1 MTEKEKTMAYDKA
14 IRKSLIVLLKHFCNG
29 YRIPWL
35 NPPVSYKEMLNWL
48 EKQDEQTLPQTNERT
63 WLYLISDVLT
73 WKDGIGQH
81 LDDTGVQ
88 ELAKRLCNKY
98 AHKLYDHSVISNS
111 SNTETINKKPTDK
124 IEPKFKVGDWI
135 VFVKSGSTYQ
145 VEKIENY
152 EYTLRHVFGGL
163 LCLPFSNEKLIREW
177 TIQDAKD
184 GDVLVCNDEILLFKS
199 YSEQGKISLYCWYNE
214 YKNMFVD
221 KEIIDI
227 SLTTKNKICPATKK
241 QHDILYQKIKERKE
255 KFNPKTLKPFDKVLV
270 RDREC
275 SIWKINM
282 FSYIY
287 DNTEYPY
294 DCFLGSYRYCIPYND
309 DTKYLVG
316 TTEEAPEYY
325 KQYSNEYFK
334 SI

>member
-1 MTEKEKTMAYDKA
+1 MTEKEKEMAYDKA
-14 IRKSLIVLLKHFCNG
+14 IRKSLIALLKHFCNG

-35 NPPVSYKEMLNWL
+35 NPPISYKEMLDWL
-48 EKQDEQTLPQTNERT
+48 EKQDEQTLPQTN
-63 WLYLISDVLT
+63 
-73 WKDGIGQH
+73 
-81 LDDTGVQ
+81 
-88 ELAKRLCNKY
+88 
-98 AHKLYDHSVISNS
+98 SVISNS
-111 SNTETINKKPTDK
+111 SNTETINKKTTDK
-124 IEPKFKVGDWI
+124 TEPKFKVGDWI

-163 LCLPFSNEKLIREW
+163 LCLPFSNEKRIREW

-221 KEIIDI
+221 KEVIDI

-241 QHDILYQKIKERKE
+241 QHDTLYQKIKERKE
-255 KFNPKTLKPFDKVLV
+255 KFDPKTLKPFDKVLV
-270 RDREC
+270 RDKEC

-282 FSYIY
+282 FSYMHN
-287 DNTEYPY
+287 NTEYPY
-294 DCFLGSYRYCIPYND
+294 DCFLGSYKYCIPYND
-309 DTKYLVG
+309 DTKHLIG
-316 TTEEAPEYY
+316 TAEEVPEYY
-325 KQYSNEYFK
+325 K
-334 SI
+334 

>member
-1 MTEKEKTMAYDKA
+1 MTEQEKTMAYDKA

-35 NPPVSYKEMLNWL
+35 NPPVSYKEMLDWL
-48 EKQDEQTLPQTNERT
+48 EKQDEQTKQVHFPKFTFD
-63 WLYLISDVLT
+63 DVLALQCCMET
-73 WKDGIGQH
+73 VKK
-81 LDDTGVQ
+81 VQ
-88 ELAKRLCNKY
+88 EDKELY
-98 AHKLYDHSVISNS
+98 EKLNLIHSKIYDAYRVEKQDESSPILSNS
-111 SNTETINKKPTDK
+111 SNTETINKKSADK

-145 VEKIENY
+145 IEKIENY

-221 KEIIDI
+221 KEVINI
-227 SLTTKNKICPATKK
+227 SLTTKNKICPATKE

-255 KFNPKTLKPFDKVLV
+255 KFNPKTLKPFDKVLA
-270 RDREC
+270 RDSCTSTWRCTFYSHTKEDG
-275 SIWKINM
+275 SRWK
-282 FSYIY
+282 YVT
-287 DNTEYPY
+287 DNSAYE
-294 DCFLGSYRYCIPYND
+294 YCIPYND
-309 DTKYLVG
+309 ETKHLVG
-316 TTEEAPEYY
+316 TTDEAPEYY
-325 KQYSNEYFK
+325 R
-334 SI
+334 